1 MRLDMRAREGVA
13 LLGSGFLKLDGKPRN
28 SSQIGLLLGHCALG
42 CYGTYGGAHC
52 VCLKIKFFF

>member
-1 MRLDMRAREGVA
+1 MRAREGVA